1 MASSS
6 RTRSSSPRRLRVL
19 PLVGLLLA
27 VVVILTIK
35 GRLAPQ
41 TADTPAAPG
50 DTPAAQ
56 LAQARAAGQPALI
69 FFHSTTCESCVYM
82 SETIT
87 EVWPAYRDQVALVDV
102 NVYDEQNTALL
113 QAEQIRVIPTMVFID
128 AAGARQVEIGP
139 MQPELLQQ
147 RLTALAAGG

>member
-1 MASSS
+1 MASSPHMLN
-6 RTRSSSPRRLRVL
+6 SSPRRPRTLV
-19 PLVGLLLA
+19 LVGLLLA

-41 TADTPAAPG
+41 AADTPAAPG

-56 LAQARAAGQPALI
+56 LAQARDDGRPILL

-82 SETIT
+82 SETIA

-102 NVYDEQNTALL
+102 NVYDEQNAALL
-113 QAEQIRVIPTMVFID
+113 QTEQIRVIPTIVFID
-128 AAGARQVEIGP
+128 AAGERQVEIGP

>member
-1 MASSS
+1 MTSSS
-6 RTRSSSPRRLRVL
+6 HTRGVSPHRPHTLL
-19 PLVGLLLA
+19 LVGLLLA

-35 GRLAPQ
+35 GRLGPQ
-41 TADTPAAPG
+41 AADTSAAPG

-56 LAQARAAGQPALI
+56 LAQARAAGQPALV

-82 SETIT
+82 SETIA
-87 EVWPAYRDQVALVDV
+87 EVWPAYHDQVALVDV
-102 NVYDEQNTALL
+102 NVYDQENAALL
-113 QAEQIRVIPTMVFID
+113 QAERVRVIPTMVFID

-147 RLTALAAGG
+147 RLTTLAAGG

>member
-1 MASSS
+1 M
-6 RTRSSSPRRLRVL
+6 SSSPRPRGVSPRRPRTLL
-19 PLVGLLLA
+19 LVGLLLA
-27 VVVILTIK
+27 VIVILTIK

-41 TADTPAAPG
+41 AADTPVAPG

-56 LAQARAAGQPALI
+56 LAQARAAGLPTLV

-82 SETIT
+82 SETIAA
-87 EVWPAYRDQVALVDV
+87 VWPTYRDQVALVDV
-102 NVYDEQNTALL
+102 NVYDQQNAALL

-128 AAGARQVEIGP
+128 ATGQRQVEIGP